1 MFPDNL
7 YISDPTSGL
16 TYILENDQVSRSF
29 VTHNG
34 VYSYL
39 IAQNM
44 QEVYTVNR
52 NMNSVTR
59 YVNLQSIGDIKVG
72 TNPWGI
78 CEDPTGRI
86 YVTNYGDG
94 TVSIIENGAVTG
106 KVAVDNGPRGIVSD
120 PNGIV
125 YVACYISNTVC
136 KLVNNVLVERIT
148 VPYNPEGITCSPTGE
163 VWVTCSGSNVVVKL
177 MKNGTH
183 LTVDTGKCPV
193 AVVCDRRGNVFTAN
207 FEDDTVSMISTV
219 NKNKVT
225 TIAVGD
231 GPSALA
237 INSQGFVYVT
247 SNLSGEKLYKINPK
261 NGLVIGQ
268 IEVCKGQSAFG
279 DFTGCAT
286 YNCFNPTGGAMSGS
300 IPDAIVGGV
309 IQALNPTFT
318 VTTFDEKSDG
328 TYAIKVGS
336 DMFDLSK
343 FSRLTLNGVS
353 TVDES
358 GAYILEGNELGSNLT
373 LVGYLSEDDGNPVT
387 FTSIPVASLFQVVV
401 GIVNEDYGNWVEL
414 NRSVI
419 DFTKSQV
426 SSLIAKQPSKGYLL
440 LFVPNRVYSLVKD
453 GIVVQGMQDIATA
466 WSKPADLSDE
476 DYQSTLT
483 AISAGIPAELR
494 EKYQILNNWLLTNA
508 NENWL
513 FQFFKVS

>member
-7 YISDPTSGL
+7 YISDPTGGI
-16 TYILENDQVSRSF
+16 TYVLENDQVSKSF
-29 VTHNG
+29 ATHVG

-44 QEVYTVNR
+44 QEIYTVNR

-59 YVNLQSIGDIKVG
+59 YMNLQSIGDIPVG

-78 CEDPTGRI
+78 CEDPMGRI
-86 YVTNYGDG
+86 YVTNYGDN
-94 TVSIIENGAVTG
+94 TVSIIENGIVIG
-106 KVAVDNGPRGIVSD
+106 KVSVDNGPRGIVSD
-120 PNGIV
+120 PNGVI
-125 YVACYISNTVC
+125 YVACYINNTVC
-136 KLVNNVLVERIT
+136 KIVNNILVDRIS

-177 MKNGTH
+177 MKNGLH

-219 NKNKVT
+219 NKNQVT

-231 GPSALA
+231 GPSALGL
-237 INSQGFVYVT
+237 NSQGFVYVT
-247 SNLSGEKLYKINPK
+247 SNLSGEKIYKINPK

-286 YNCFNPTGGAMSGS
+286 YNCFNPSGGFNTSS
-300 IPDAIVGGV
+300 IPEAVVGGV

-318 VTTFDEKSDG
+318 VTSFDEKNDG

-336 DMFDLSK
+336 DMFDLTK
-343 FSRLTLNGVS
+343 FARLTLNGTS
-353 TVDES
+353 NVDET
-358 GAYILEGNELGSNLT
+358 GAYVLDGSELGTSLT
-373 LVGYLSEDDGNPVT
+373 LVGYLNDDEDNPVT

-401 GIVNEDYGNWVEL
+401 GVVNEDYVNWVEL
-414 NRSVI
+414 KRSVI
-419 DFTKSQV
+419 DFTKTQV

-440 LFVPNRVYSLVKD
+440 LLVPKRVYSLVKD
-453 GIVVQGMQDIATA
+453 GIVVQGMQDISTA
-466 WSKPADLSDE
+466 WSKPADLSEE
-476 DYQSTLT
+476 DYQDIL
-483 AISAGIPAELR
+483 SAVAGDIPADLR

-513 FQFFKVS
+513 FQFFKVN